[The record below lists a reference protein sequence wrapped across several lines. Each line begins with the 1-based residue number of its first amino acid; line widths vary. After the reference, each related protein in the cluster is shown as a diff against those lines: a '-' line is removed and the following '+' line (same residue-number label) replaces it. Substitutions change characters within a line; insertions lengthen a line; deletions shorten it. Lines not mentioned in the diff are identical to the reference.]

1 MSLYGHC
8 GKNCSDKGLDKAIQ
22 CDLCAAWV
30 HASCEG
36 VSSDDYK
43 LMKNL
48 TSSSKNVIYYC
59 SLNQCLSRV
68 KQIVFLTQLLMH
80 HLIFLVP
87 LVNTWIETDEN
98 QILLYIYGLPEASA
112 SIGLEHQSCYLN
124 SIQELVHSELN
135 ISLETTKCFCLGRR
149 SSKPRPLLISPT
161 EISTRRLIDQY
172 TVGLE

>member
-1 MSLYGHC
+1 MIFRPALSNVFKPTNMEPTPTARPKQKKPKDDSPDIKRSPVDLCGHC
-8 GKNCSDKGLDKAIQ
+8 GKNCRDKVLNKAIQ
-22 CDLCAAWV
+22 CDLYAAWV

-98 QILLYIYGLPEASA
+98 QISLYMVCLRHLP
-112 SIGLEHQSCYLN
+112 
-124 SIQELVHSELN
+124 
-135 ISLETTKCFCLGRR
+135 
-149 SSKPRPLLISPT
+149 
-161 EISTRRLIDQY
+161 
-172 TVGLE
+172 